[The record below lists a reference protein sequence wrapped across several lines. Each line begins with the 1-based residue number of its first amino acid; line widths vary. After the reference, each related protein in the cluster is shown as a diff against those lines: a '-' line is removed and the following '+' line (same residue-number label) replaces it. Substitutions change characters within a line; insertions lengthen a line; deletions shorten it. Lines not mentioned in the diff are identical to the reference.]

1 MADGPEETALRDM
14 VDRWVGE
21 AEALGWKAVVMLS
34 ISAEDRT
41 GYTLGAASESLSPAQ
56 ETMLLGMCVVEAED
70 EMEKLHPAA
79 LLEAR
84 EADGNA

>member
-1 MADGPEETALRDM
+1 MAEPAEESALRNM

-56 ETMLLGMCVVEAED
+56 ETVLLGMCLVEAED
-70 EMEKLHPAA
+70 EMTRLHPAA

-84 EADGNA
+84 EVDGNA